1 MPGQLPNTFNSL
13 TCILGGLAH
22 FTCFSFHSH
31 ASISQPPWGTP
42 CMCGG
47 EAKLMSAFADVQDLQ
62 ETRMFRCGRA
72 LRTGAYRRA
81 ALSTLHA
88 TERPVSSQAARE
100 ASGSSEL
107 VLHVTRDSMLHHSD
121 LRGPVHGNAVVTRT
135 CVFAYAPINI
145 SQTLVACQTEH
156 T

>member
-1 MPGQLPNTFNSL
+1 MHGGQ
-13 TCILGGLAH
+13 
-22 FTCFSFHSH
+22 
-31 ASISQPPWGTP
+31 
-42 CMCGG
+42 
-47 EAKLMSAFADVQDLQ
+47 AKLMSAFADVQDLQ
-62 ETRMFRCGRA
+62 ETRVFRCGRA
-72 LRTGAYRRA
+72 LKTGAYRRA
-81 ALSTLHA
+81 ALSTLRA
-88 TERPVSSQAARE
+88 MERPVLLQAARE

-107 VLHVTRDSMLHHSD
+107 VLHVTRDTMLHYSD